1 MQWAEIKL
9 FLDEKTEQYNQNSF
23 IESDPVSI
31 PHLFTNREDIEISGF
46 LAATISWGNRKAILK
61 SARVLM
67 ELLDYQPYQFVC
79 DARSTDLARLKK
91 FVYRTFN
98 ASDAETFI
106 LSLRNIYLY
115 HGGLEKAMLSHPQDL
130 KQSLIYFRHLF
141 FEGNDPGHASKHLA
155 DVSKNA
161 SAKRLNMFLR
171 WMVRND
177 NNGVD
182 FGIWKSLSP
191 ASLYLP
197 LDLHTGNVSRKLGLL
212 ARTQNDWKAVEEI
225 TNNLRLLDP
234 QDPVKYDFALFG
246 LGIFEHF

>member
-1 MQWAEIKL
+1 MQREEIKS
-9 FLDEKTEQYNQNSF
+9 FLDEKAEQYNQISF
-23 IESDPVSI
+23 IETDPVSI
-31 PHLFTNREDIEISGF
+31 PHLFTEKEDIEIAGF
-46 LAATISWGNRKAILK
+46 LTATISWGNRKAILK

-67 ELLDYQPYQFVC
+67 ELLDYQPYQFIC
-79 DARSTDLARLKK
+79 DASSTDLARLKK

-106 LSLRNIYLY
+106 LSLRNIYLQ
-115 HGGLEKAMLSHPQDL
+115 HGSLEKAMLTHPHDL
-130 KQSLIYFRHLF
+130 KQSLIHFRHLF
-141 FEGNDPGHASKHLA
+141 FEANEPGHASKHLA

-177 NNGVD
+177 NKGVD
-182 FGIWKSLSP
+182 FGIWNSIP
-191 ASLYLP
+191 QASLYLP

-212 ARTQNDWKAVEEI
+212 TRTQNDWKAVEEI
-225 TNNLRLLDP
+225 TGNLRQLDP
-234 QDPVKYDFALFG
+234 SDPVKYDFALFG